1 MNLKAKKI
9 IGFTC
14 SSFDLL
20 HAGHFLML
28 KDAKQQCDILI
39 VGLQD
44 DPTIDK
50 EYRLKTSDKVKNKP
64 VQTLEERRIQIE
76 SCKYV
81 DKVVNYSTENDLL
94 NLLKEINPD
103 IRILGSDWKNKPFT
117 GYELDINIYW
127 HDRNHDY
134 STSNLRK
141 RVYQSELI
149 NHS

>member
-1 MNLKAKKI
+1 
-9 IGFTC
+9 
-14 SSFDLL
+14 
-20 HAGHFLML
+20 ML
-28 KDAKQQCDILI
+28 KDAKEQCDILI

-50 EYRLKTSDKVKNKP
+50 EYRLKTSDKLKNKP
-64 VQTLEERRIQIE
+64 VQSLKERRIQIE

-103 IRILGSDWKNKPFT
+103 IRILGSDWKNKPYT
-117 GYELDINIYW
+117 GHELDIKIHW

-134 STSNLRK
+134 S
-141 RVYQSELI
+141 I
-149 NHS
+149 II